1 MHYQTNSTGVSS
13 TSPEEIDLLMAD
25 KDMEVRTTQEDTLVG
40 SVELK
45 ALMERSDRKAWTQ
58 VLSHFGAIVLSGYG
72 LSVLWGSWWAVPVFM
87 LHGTLL
93 AYLYAAQHECS
104 HQTPFRTRWLN
115 LFWGHVCGFIGFAPF
130 YFDRTSHMI
139 HHQYT
144 SIRGK
149 DAELED
155 FRHELEPFTLYSL
168 LYELSAVPY
177 WTGLWQSL
185 YSHTLGKESE
195 WEVQLFQKK
204 DRDKFIKEARIYSS
218 GYILIF
224 ALSIIFESWF
234 ALQYWLA
241 PMLIMKWS
249 HHLHNYAEH
258 YGLPKVTE
266 VMQNTRT
273 IYTTPFN
280 RWIVWNMN
288 YHTAHHRHANV
299 PFYNLPRLDKIIRS
313 HVAHQV
319 PGYLRLYWKLLRC
332 AWRGERYGYE
342 GLM

>member
-1 MHYQTNSTGVSS
+1 MPDQSCGTAIKNSS
-13 TSPEEIDLLMAD
+13 EEKIYLTVGDT
-25 KDMEVRTTQEDTLVG
+25 DMEVRTTQATVLVE
-40 SVELK
+40 STQLN
-45 ALMERSDRKAWTQ
+45 ALMERCDRKAWVQ
-58 VLSHFGAIVLSGYG
+58 LLSHFGAIAFSGYG
-72 LSVLWGSWWAVPVFM
+72 LYELRDSWWAPPVFM
-87 LHGTLL
+87 IHGMLL
-93 AYLYAAQHECS
+93 AYLYAAQHEYS

-149 DAELED
+149 DTEIED
-155 FRHELEPFTLYSL
+155 YRHELEPFTLHTL
-168 LYELSAVPY
+168 LYELSAIPY
-177 WTGLWQSL
+177 WIGLWQSL
-185 YSHTLGKESE
+185 VSHFVGKDMAL
-195 WEVQLFQKK
+195 EVELFQNK

-218 GYILIF
+218 GYIFIF
-224 ALSIIFESWF
+224 ALSIILESWF

-241 PMLIMKWS
+241 PILIMKWT

-299 PFYNLPRLDKIIRS
+299 PFYNLPRLDKIIRG
-313 HVAHQV
+313 HVEHQI
-319 PGYLRLYWKLLRC
+319 PGYLRFYWKLIKC